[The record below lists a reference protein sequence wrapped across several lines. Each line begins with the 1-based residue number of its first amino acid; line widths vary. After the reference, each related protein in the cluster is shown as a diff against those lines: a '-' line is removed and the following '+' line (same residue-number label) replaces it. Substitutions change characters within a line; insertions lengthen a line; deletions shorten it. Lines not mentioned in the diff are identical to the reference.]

1 MPFRRAR
8 VGESDAEEEGVEE
21 EGAEETGDEDMDG
34 GWMVRL

>member
-8 VGESDAEEEGVEE
+8 ARVGGGESDAEEGEE

-34 GWMVRL
+34 GWR